1 MQFPA
6 WTRAVTP
13 AGPFKNGPGKINV
26 PVAIGGV
33 VVTPGD
39 LVIADDDGVI
49 VVPASEAADTLSRA
63 RAINIDE
70 ANRRKA
76 ILEMVSE

>member
-1 MQFPA
+1 M
-6 WTRAVTP
+6 
-13 AGPFKNGPGKINV
+13 
-26 PVAIGGV
+26 
-33 VVTPGD
+33 TPGD